1 MTTVDLIAQTL
12 EEHRAYPNH
21 SPHCTCG
28 WRPAMY
34 LNDDE
39 SDRRQLRAHQAQ
51 AVTEAL
57 GLAQILADQDMLR
70 RIIRALP
77 GPLEM
82 ARLRQ
87 ERP

>member
-1 MTTVDLIAQTL
+1 MTAVDLIAQTL
-12 EEHRAYPNH
+12 GAHQFISTDEWTAG
-21 SPHCTCG
+21 CTCG
-28 WRPAMY
+28 TGGIVTYLSEARPW
-34 LNDDE
+34 
-39 SDRRQLRAHQAQ
+39 HQQHAAQ